1 MGGLSPTRASSETL
15 RNVDR
20 SWSQGDW
27 WPRRARGR
35 DSGWCAPRSRR
46 CSRPAWLTLAP
57 AARAACPAPA
67 GSNEIVVEN
76 CQTGSPRSEWDISGA
91 GDTSIQGFATNMSV
105 NRGTSVSFKIST
117 PATSYRIDIYRMGY
131 YGGDGARKVATINP
145 DASLA
150 HNQPA
155 CLTNSSGLVDCGN
168 WGVSASWAVPASAVS
183 GIYFAHLVRTD
194 VPSDG
199 SHVFFVVRNDASQSD
214 IYYQTSDT
222 TWQAYNDYGGNS
234 LYEGGPL
241 SGGSTSRAAMVSY
254 NRPFVT
260 RAVSSGQDWVFNA
273 EYPMVRWLERNGYDV
288 SYETGVDT
296 DRFGSLIRNHKVF
309 MATGHDEYWSG
320 AQRANVEAARN
331 AGVNLAFFSGNEVF
345 WRTRWQ
351 ASIDGSNTAYR
362 TLVSYKET
370 HENAHVDPS
379 GEWTGTWRDAR
390 SFNPQGPKPENAL
403 TGTIFMVN
411 AGTRA
416 IRVPADAGKL
426 RFWRNTSVANLA
438 AGTEATLSDGTLGYE
453 WDSDLDNGSR
463 PPGLVDLSST
473 TESGLNVLQ
482 DNGSTY
488 GDGSATHS
496 LTLYRASSGA
506 LVFGAGTVQWSWGL
520 DANHDRDT
528 STADPRMQQA
538 TVNLFADMH
547 SQPGS
552 LDPSL
557 TAASA
562 STDTAAPS
570 TAIVSPATGTTVTPG
585 TTVTIQGTAT
595 DAGGGRVGGV
605 EVSLDG
611 GTSWH
616 PASGRESWRYTWNAV
631 RRRPGHADGPRQP
644 TTAPTSARRPR
655 PPSASAAAAA
665 ARATSSATS
674 PRPRPPTTTRRS
686 RSACASAP
694 TSTASSPACATTAPR
709 RRRRGSATCGPR
721 AARSSPRPPSWAT
734 RCVGWHT
741 VSLSPAVRVTKDTTY
756 VASFLS
762 SDGTYYADPGF
773 FNAAFDAAPLH
784 APAGTNG
791 VYKYGGGFP
800 TDSFDATSYGADVL
814 FTPTDQTAPQ
824 VTSVA
829 PAGGAASV
837 DPGTQVAVAFDEG
850 VDPATADSGSFFL
863 RNEAGALVPADV
875 TYDAAAR
882 TATLRPR
889 SPLAWA
895 TTYTATVK
903 GGAVGFADLAGNPLA
918 QDRTWSFTTAAP
930 PPGFNG
936 PGEVGTKGSQS
947 GAGSGPS
954 QHGSTSSAAKRALR
968 LAAHGPGVEERDG
981 QAARDVSR
989 GHAQLPRPAQA
1000 PGRQAHRRDQ
1010 DGDGGRR
1017 QDQDGHAQAEPRRPQ
1032 RPEAQALAARH
1043 RRRLRQRRHRSRPH
1057 PAALTQTPLTATRS
1071 HTSHDTDRH
1080 PEQAPA
1086 DHRGRPRARRAA
1098 PRRPR
1103 SARAVQP

>member
-1 MGGLSPTRASSETL
+1 M
-15 RNVDR
+15 
-20 SWSQGDW
+20 
-27 WPRRARGR
+27 ARH
-35 DSGWCAPRSRR
+35 AP
-46 CSRPAWLTLAP
+46 L
-57 AARAACPAPA
+57 
-67 GSNEIVVEN
+67 
-76 CQTGSPRSEWDISGA
+76 
-91 GDTSIQGFATNMSV
+91 
-105 NRGTSVSFKIST
+105 
-117 PATSYRIDIYRMGY
+117 
-131 YGGDGARKVATINP
+131 NP
-145 DASLA
+145 
-150 HNQPA
+150 
-155 CLTNSSGLVDCGN
+155 
-168 WGVSASWAVPASAVS
+168 
-183 GIYFAHLVRTD
+183 
-194 VPSDG
+194 
-199 SHVFFVVRNDASQSD
+199 
-214 IYYQTSDT
+214 
-222 TWQAYNDYGGNS
+222 
-234 LYEGGPL
+234 E
-241 SGGSTSRAAMVSY
+241 
-254 NRPFVT
+254 
-260 RAVSSGQDWVFNA
+260 
-273 EYPMVRWLERNGYDV
+273 
-288 SYETGVDT
+288 
-296 DRFGSLIRNHKVF
+296 
-309 MATGHDEYWSG
+309 
-320 AQRANVEAARN
+320 
-331 AGVNLAFFSGNEVF
+331 
-345 WRTRWQ
+345 
-351 ASIDGSNTAYR
+351 
-362 TLVSYKET
+362 
-370 HENAHVDPS
+370 
-379 GEWTGTWRDAR
+379 
-390 SFNPQGPKPENAL
+390 GPKPENAL

-438 AGTEATLSDGTLGYE
+438 AGTEATLADGTLGYE

-488 GDGSATHS
+488 GDGGATHS
-496 LTLYRASSGA
+496 LTLYRAPSGA
-506 LVFGAGTVQWSWGL
+506 LVFGAGTVQWAWGL

-538 TVNLFADMH
+538 TVNLLADMH

-562 STDTAAPS
+562 STDTTAPS
-570 TAIVSPATGTTVTPG
+570 ASIVSPGTGTTVTPG

-616 PASGRESWRYTWNAV
+616 PTSGRESWRYTW
-631 RRRPGHADGPRQP
+631 
-644 TTAPTSARRPR
+644 T
-655 PPSASAAAAA
+655 PSAAGQVTLM
-665 ARATSSATS
+665 ARATDDSANLGSATS
-674 PRPRPPTTTRRS
+674 ATIRVGGS
-686 RSACASAP
+686 RSCPCSLFGDLAPAQATDENQAIELGVRFRADVDGFLTGLRYYGAASSAPRIGHLWTEGGTQLASA
-694 TSTASSPACATTAPR
+694 TFVGDSLL
-709 RRRRGSATCGPR
+709 
-721 AARSSPRPPSWAT
+721 
-734 RCVGWHT
+734 GWHT
-741 VSLSPAVRVTKDTTY
+741 VALSPAVRVTKDTTY

-791 VYKYGGGFP
+791 VYKSGGGFP

-814 FTPTDQTAPQ
+814 FTPTDQTPPQ
-824 VTSVA
+824 VAAVA
-829 PAGGAASV
+829 PGSGAAGV
-837 DPGTQVAVAFDEG
+837 DPGAQVAVAFDEA
-850 VDPATADSGSFFL
+850 VDPATVHSGSFFL

-875 TYDAAAR
+875 SYNAAAR
-882 TATLRPR
+882 AAILQPR

-903 GGAVGFADLAGNPLA
+903 GGAAGFADLAGNPLA

-936 PGEVGTKGSQS
+936 PGEVGTKGSS
-947 GAGSGPS
+947 GSSGSSPT
-954 QHGSTSSAAKRALR
+954 QHGSTSSAAKRLS
-968 LAAHGPGVEERDG
+968 
-981 QAARDVSR
+981 VSPRTVRASKRGAVKLKVTCPR

-1017 QDQDGHAQAEPRRPQ
+1017 QDEDGHAQAEPRRPE
-1032 RPEAQALAARH
+1032 RPEAQAVAARH

-1098 PRRPR
+1098 PRRPWG
-1103 SARAVQP
+1103 ARAVQS

>member
-1 MGGLSPTRASSETL
+1 MESGQLVAET
-15 RNVDR
+15 
-20 SWSQGDW
+20 
-27 WPRRARGR
+27 
-35 DSGWCAPRSRR
+35 
-46 CSRPAWLTLAP
+46 RPAGRQWLVCAVVAAVLAAGWLALAP

-67 GSNEIVVEN
+67 GANAIVVEN
-76 CQTGSPRSEWDISGA
+76 CQTGSPRSEWDVSGI
-91 GDTSIQGFATNMSV
+91 GDKTIQGFATDMSV
-105 NRGTSVSFKIST
+105 NRGATVSFKVST

-131 YGGDGARKVATINP
+131 YGGDGARKVATISP
-145 DASLA
+145 SASLPQ
-150 HNQPA
+150 NQPE

-168 WGVSASWAVPASAVS
+168 WGVSASWAIPASAVS

-194 VPSDG
+194 VSGSEG

-222 TWQAYNDYGGNS
+222 TWQAYNDYGGES

-260 RAVSSGQDWVFNA
+260 RGVSSGQDWVFNA

-288 SYETGVDT
+288 SYETGIDT
-296 DRFGSLIRNHKVF
+296 DRLGSLIRNHKVF

-379 GEWTGTWRDAR
+379 GEWTGTWRDKR
-390 SFNPQGPKPENAL
+390 SFNPEGPKPENAL

-438 AGTEATLSDGTLGYE
+438 AGAEATLSDGTLGYE

-547 SQPGS
+547 AQPGS

-570 TAIVSPATGTTVTPG
+570 AAIVSPASGTTVTPG

-616 PASGRESWRYTWNAV
+616 PATGRESWRYTWN
-631 RRRPGHADGPRQP
+631 
-644 TTAPTSARRPR
+644 
-655 PPSASAAAAA
+655 PSAAGQVTLM
-665 ARATSSATS
+665 ARATDDSANLGSSTSATVRVGGSRSCPCNLFGDLAPTQSTNDNQAIEVGVRFRADVDGFVTGLRYYGAASSA
-674 PRPRPPTTTRRS
+674 PRVGHLWTEGGTQL
-686 RSACASAP
+686 ASA
-694 TSTASSPACATTAPR
+694 TFVGDSL
-709 RRRRGSATCGPR
+709 
-721 AARSSPRPPSWAT
+721 
-734 RCVGWHT
+734 VGWHT

-762 SDGTYYADPGF
+762 TDGTYYADPGF

-784 APAGTNG
+784 APAGANG

-814 FTPTDQTAPQ
+814 FTPTDQTPPQ
-824 VTSVA
+824 VAAVA
-829 PAGGAASV
+829 PTAGAAGV
-837 DPGTQVAVAFDEG
+837 DSGAQVAVAFDEG
-850 VDPATADSGSFFL
+850 LDPATADSVSFSL

-875 TYDAAAR
+875 TYNAGAR
-882 TATLRPR
+882 TATLQPR

-903 GGAVGFADLAGNPLA
+903 GGPAGFADVAGNPLA

-936 PGEVGTKGSQS
+936 PGEVGTKGSPS
-947 GAGSGPS
+947 GSTASP
-954 QHGSTSSAAKRALR
+954 HGSTSSAAKRLSVSPRTVRASKNGTVKLRVTCPAGPRSCRVQLKLQVGKRTVASKTVTVAAGKTKTVALVLSR
-968 LAAHGPGVEERDG
+968 
-981 QAARDVSR
+981 AARSDLTRRRSL
-989 GHAQLPRPAQA
+989 HATAVAAANGATARA
-1000 PGRQAHRRDQ
+1000 PTLLLS
-1010 DGDGGRR
+1010 
-1017 QDQDGHAQAEPRRPQ
+1017 PRR
-1032 RPEAQALAARH
+1032 H
-1043 RRRLRQRRHRSRPH
+1043 
-1057 PAALTQTPLTATRS
+1057 
-1071 HTSHDTDRH
+1071 
-1080 PEQAPA
+1080 
-1086 DHRGRPRARRAA
+1086 
-1098 PRRPR
+1098 
-1103 SARAVQP
+1103 

>member
-1 MGGLSPTRASSETL
+1 MG
-15 RNVDR
+15 
-20 SWSQGDW
+20 
-27 WPRRARGR
+27 
-35 DSGWCAPRSRR
+35 SGQLVAEK
-46 CSRPAWLTLAP
+46 RPAARQWLVCAAVAALLAAGWLALAP

-76 CQTGSPRSEWDISGA
+76 CQTGTPRSEWDISGA

-105 NRGTSVSFKIST
+105 NRGTSVSFKVST

-131 YGGDGARKVATINP
+131 YGGNGARKVATISP
-145 DASLA
+145 SASLPQ
-150 HNQPA
+150 NQPA
-155 CLTNSSGLVDCGN
+155 CLTNSSGLIDCGN

-194 VPSDG
+194 VSSSEG

-296 DRFGSLIRNHKVF
+296 DRLGSLIRNHKVF

-379 GEWTGTWRDAR
+379 GEWTGTWRDTR

-403 TGTIFMVN
+403 TGTIFTVN

-426 RFWRNTSVANLA
+426 RLWRNTSVATLA
-438 AGTEATLSDGTLGYE
+438 AGAEATLSDGTLGYE

-473 TESGLNVLQ
+473 TETGLNVLQ

-496 LTLYRASSGA
+496 LTLYRAPSGA

-538 TVNLFADMH
+538 TVNLLADMH

-562 STDTAAPS
+562 SNDTAAP
-570 TAIVSPATGTTVTPG
+570 TASIVSPATGTTVMPG

-616 PASGRESWRYTWNAV
+616 PASGRESWRYTWN
-631 RRRPGHADGPRQP
+631 
-644 TTAPTSARRPR
+644 
-655 PPSASAAAAA
+655 PSAAGQVTLM
-665 ARATSSATS
+665 ARASDDSANLGSATS
-674 PRPRPPTTTRRS
+674 ATVRVGGS
-686 RSACASAP
+686 RSCPCNLFGDLAPTQSTNDNQAIEVGVRFRADVDGFVTGLRYYGAASSTPRVGHLWTEGGTQLASA
-694 TSTASSPACATTAPR
+694 TFVGDSL
-709 RRRRGSATCGPR
+709 
-721 AARSSPRPPSWAT
+721 
-734 RCVGWHT
+734 VGWHT
-741 VSLSPAVRVTKDTTY
+741 VALSPAVRVTKDTTY

-784 APAGTNG
+784 APAAGNG

-824 VTSVA
+824 VTAVA

-837 DPGTQVAVAFDEG
+837 DPGTQVAVAFDES
-850 VDPATADSGSFFL
+850 VDPATVDSGSFSL

-875 TYDAAAR
+875 TYNAAAR
-882 TATLRPR
+882 AATLQPR

-895 TTYTATVK
+895 TTYTATVR
-903 GGAVGFADLAGNPLA
+903 GGAAGFADVAGNPLG

-936 PGEVGTKGSQS
+936 PGEVGTKGSQP
-947 GAGSGPS
+947 GSSPS
-954 QHGSTSSAAKRALR
+954 QHGSTSSSAAKRLSVSPRTVRASKTGTVKLR
-968 LAAHGPGVEERDG
+968 VTCPAGARSCRVQLKLQLGKRIVATKTVTVAAGRTKTVTLKLSR
-981 QAARDVSR
+981 AARRDLKRKRSL
-989 GHAQLPRPAQA
+989 HATAVASANGATARA
-1000 PGRQAHRRDQ
+1000 PTLLLS
-1010 DGDGGRR
+1010 
-1017 QDQDGHAQAEPRRPQ
+1017 PRR
-1032 RPEAQALAARH
+1032 H
-1043 RRRLRQRRHRSRPH
+1043 
-1057 PAALTQTPLTATRS
+1057 
-1071 HTSHDTDRH
+1071 
-1080 PEQAPA
+1080 
-1086 DHRGRPRARRAA
+1086 
-1098 PRRPR
+1098 
-1103 SARAVQP
+1103 

>member
-1 MGGLSPTRASSETL
+1 M
-15 RNVDR
+15 
-20 SWSQGDW
+20 
-27 WPRRARGR
+27 
-35 DSGWCAPRSRR
+35 
-46 CSRPAWLTLAP
+46 
-57 AARAACPAPA
+57 
-67 GSNEIVVEN
+67 
-76 CQTGSPRSEWDISGA
+76 
-91 GDTSIQGFATNMSV
+91 
-105 NRGTSVSFKIST
+105 
-117 PATSYRIDIYRMGY
+117 
-131 YGGDGARKVATINP
+131 
-145 DASLA
+145 
-150 HNQPA
+150 
-155 CLTNSSGLVDCGN
+155 DCGN
-168 WGVSASWAVPASAVS
+168 WGASASWAVPASAVS

-254 NRPFVT
+254 NRPFIT

-309 MATGHDEYWSG
+309 MSTGHDEYWSG

-390 SFNPQGPKPENAL
+390 SINPQGPKPENAL

-426 RFWRNTSVANLA
+426 RLWRNTSVANLA
-438 AGTEATLSDGTLGYE
+438 AGDEATLSDGTLGYE
-453 WDSDLDNGSR
+453 WDADLDNGSR

-496 LTLYRASSGA
+496 LTLYRAPSGA

-562 STDTAAPS
+562 STDTAPPS
-570 TAIVSPATGTTVTPG
+570 AAIVSPATGTTVTPG

-616 PASGRESWRYTWNAV
+616 PASGRESWRYTW
-631 RRRPGHADGPRQP
+631 
-644 TTAPTSARRPR
+644 T
-655 PPSASAAAAA
+655 PSAAGQVTLM
-665 ARATSSATS
+665 ARAADDSANLGSATS
-674 PRPRPPTTTRRS
+674 ATVRVGGS
-686 RSACASAP
+686 RSCPCNLFGELAP
-694 TSTASSPACATTAPR
+694 TQATNDNQAIEVGVRFRADVDGFITGLRYYGAAS
-709 RRRRGSATCGPR
+709 
-721 AARSSPRPPSWAT
+721 SSPRVGHLWTEGGTQLASAT
-734 RCVGWHT
+734 FVGDSLVGWHT
-741 VSLSPAVRVTKDTTY
+741 VSLSPAVRVTKDTNY

-814 FTPTDQTAPQ
+814 FTPTDQTPPQ
-824 VTSVA
+824 VASVA
-829 PAGGAASV
+829 PAGGATGV
-837 DPGTQVAVAFDEG
+837 DPGRPGQRRVRRG
-850 VDPATADSGSFFL
+850 RRCGNRRWRLLLPAQRGRSARPGRRRL
-863 RNEAGALVPADV
+863 RRGGPHRHAAAALAAGLGHHVLGHGQGGRHRLRRPRRQPAGPGPHV
-875 TYDAAAR
+875 VVHHGGAAAR
-882 TATLRPR
+882 LQRPR
-889 SPLAWA
+889 RGRYQGLAVRLGLDPA
-895 TTYTATVK
+895 RVD
-903 GGAVGFADLAGNPLA
+903 VE
-918 QDRTWSFTTAAP
+918 RREAP
-930 PPGFNG
+930 
-936 PGEVGTKGSQS
+936 
-947 GAGSGPS
+947 
-954 QHGSTSSAAKRALR
+954 LR
-968 LAAHGPGVEERDG
+968 LAAHGPGVDERDG
-981 QAARDVSR
+981 QAARGVSR

-1017 QDQDGHAQAEPRRPQ
+1017 QDEDGHAQAEPRRPS
-1032 RPEAQALAARH
+1032 RPETQAVAARH

-1080 PEQAPA
+1080 FEQAPA

>member
-1 MGGLSPTRASSETL
+1 ME
-15 RNVDR
+15 
-20 SWSQGDW
+20 
-27 WPRRARGR
+27 
-35 DSGWCAPRSRR
+35 SGQLVAGT
-46 CSRPAWLTLAP
+46 RPAARPWLVCAAVATVLAAAWLALAP

-67 GSNEIVVEN
+67 GSNAIVVEN

-91 GDTSIQGFATNMSV
+91 GDTSIQGFATDMSV
-105 NRGTSVSFKIST
+105 NRGASISFKVST
-117 PATSYRIDIYRMGY
+117 PATSYRLDIYRMGY

-145 DASLA
+145 SASLPQS
-150 HNQPA
+150 QPA
-155 CLTNSSGLVDCGN
+155 CLTNSVGLVDCGN

-194 VPSDG
+194 VPNDEG

-351 ASIDGSNTAYR
+351 ASIDSSNTPYR

-379 GEWTGTWRDAR
+379 GEWTGTWRDSR

-496 LTLYRASSGA
+496 LTLYRAPSGA

-547 SQPGS
+547 AQPGS

-562 STDTAAPS
+562 STDTTAPS
-570 TAIVSPATGTTVTPG
+570 AAIVSPATGTTVTPG

-616 PASGRESWRYTWNAV
+616 PASGRESWRYTWTPSAAGQV
-631 RRRPGHADGPRQP
+631 TLMARAADDSANLGAATSATIRVGGSRSCPCSLFGDL
-644 TTAPTSARRPR
+644 APTQSTNDNQAIEVGVRFRADVDGFITGLRYYGAASSTPR
-655 PPSASAAAAA
+655 VGHLWTEAGTQLASA
-665 ARATSSATS
+665 TFVGDSL
-674 PRPRPPTTTRRS
+674 
-686 RSACASAP
+686 
-694 TSTASSPACATTAPR
+694 
-709 RRRRGSATCGPR
+709 
-721 AARSSPRPPSWAT
+721 
-734 RCVGWHT
+734 VGWHT
-741 VSLSPAVRVTKDTTY
+741 VALSPAVRVTKDTNY

-762 SDGTYYADPGF
+762 TDGTYYADPGF

-791 VYKYGGGFP
+791 VYTYGGGFP
-800 TDSFDATSYGADVL
+800 TESFDATSYGADVL
-814 FTPTDQTAPQ
+814 FTPTDQTPPQ
-824 VTSVA
+824 VASVA
-829 PAGGAASV
+829 PAGGSTGV
-837 DPGTQVAVAFDEG
+837 DPGAQVSAAFDEA
-850 VDPATADSGSFFL
+850 VDPATADAGSLFL
-863 RNEAGALVPADV
+863 RNEAGALVPGDV

-889 SPLAWA
+889 SPLAWG

-903 GGAVGFADLAGNPLA
+903 GGAIGFADIAGNPLA

-947 GAGSGPS
+947 GSNAS
-954 QHGSTSSAAKRALR
+954 QHGSTSSAAKRLSVSPRTVRASKNGTVKLR
-968 LAAHGPGVEERDG
+968 VTCPRGTRSCRVQLKLRVAKRTVATKTVTIAAGKTKTVTLVLTR
-981 QAARDVSR
+981 AV
-989 GHAQLPRPAQA
+989 
-1000 PGRQAHRRDQ
+1000 RRDLV
-1010 DGDGGRR
+1010 RKR
-1017 QDQDGHAQAEPRRPQ
+1017 SLHA
-1032 RPEAQALAARH
+1032 
-1043 RRRLRQRRHRSRPH
+1043 
-1057 PAALTQTPLTATRS
+1057 TAIASANGAT
-1071 HTSHDTDRH
+1071 
-1080 PEQAPA
+1080 
-1086 DHRGRPRARRAA
+1086 
-1098 PRRPR
+1098 
-1103 SARAVQP
+1103 ARAPTLLLSPKRH

>member
-1 MGGLSPTRASSETL
+1 MESGQLVAETRPPE
-15 RNVDR
+15 
-20 SWSQGDW
+20 
-27 WPRRARGR
+27 RRWLVYAVAAALLAA
-35 DSGWCAPRSRR
+35 GWLA
-46 CSRPAWLTLAP
+46 LAP

-67 GSNEIVVEN
+67 GSNAIVVEN
-76 CQTGSPRSEWDISGA
+76 CQTGSPRSEWDVSGI
-91 GDTSIQGFATNMSV
+91 GDSTIQGFATDMSV
-105 NRGTSVSFKIST
+105 NRGATVSFKVST

-131 YGGDGARKVATINP
+131 YGGDGARKVATISP
-145 DASLA
+145 SATLPQ
-150 HNQPA
+150 NQPT

-168 WGVSASWAVPASAVS
+168 WSVSASWAVPASAVS

-194 VPSDG
+194 VPGSEG

-222 TWQAYNDYGGNS
+222 TWQAYNDYGGES

-241 SGGSTSRAAMVSY
+241 SGGSTPRAAMVSY

-260 RAVSSGQDWVFNA
+260 RGVSSGQDWVFNA

-288 SYETGVDT
+288 SYESGIDT
-296 DRFGSLIRNHKVF
+296 DRLGSLIRNHRVF

-379 GEWTGTWRDAR
+379 GEWTGTWRDKR

-403 TGTIFMVN
+403 TGTIFTVN

-426 RFWRNTSVANLA
+426 RFWRNTTVANLA

-463 PPGLVDLSST
+463 PPGLLDLSST

-496 LTLYRASSGA
+496 LTLYRAPSGA

-547 SQPGS
+547 AQPGS

-562 STDTAAPS
+562 STDTTAPS
-570 TAIVSPATGTTVTPG
+570 AAIVSPAGGTTVTPG

-616 PASGRESWRYTWNAV
+616 PATGRESWRYTWN
-631 RRRPGHADGPRQP
+631 
-644 TTAPTSARRPR
+644 
-655 PPSASAAAAA
+655 PPAAGQVTLM
-665 ARATSSATS
+665 ARATDDSANLGSATS
-674 PRPRPPTTTRRS
+674 ASIRVGGS
-686 RSACASAP
+686 RSCPCNLFGDLAPAQATNDNQAIEVGVRFRADVDGFVTGLRYYGAASSAPRVGHLWTEAGTQLASA
-694 TSTASSPACATTAPR
+694 TFVGDSL
-709 RRRRGSATCGPR
+709 
-721 AARSSPRPPSWAT
+721 
-734 RCVGWHT
+734 VGWHT
-741 VSLSPAVRVTKDTTY
+741 VSLSPAVRVTKDMTY

-762 SDGTYYADPGF
+762 TDGTYYADAGF

-784 APAGTNG
+784 APAGANG

-814 FTPTDQTAPQ
+814 FTPTDQTPPQ
-824 VTSVA
+824 VAAMA
-829 PAGGAASV
+829 PAAGAAGV
-837 DPGTQVAVAFDEG
+837 DPGAQVAVAFDEG
-850 VDPATADSGSFFL
+850 VDPATADSVSFSL
-863 RNEAGALVPADV
+863 RNEAGALVPSDV
-875 TYDAAAR
+875 TYNAAAR
-882 TATLRPR
+882 TATLSPR

-903 GGAVGFADLAGNPLA
+903 GGPAGFADVAGNPLA

-936 PGEVGTKGSQS
+936 PGEVGTKGSPS
-947 GAGSGPS
+947 GAGSNASP
-954 QHGSTSSAAKRALR
+954 HGSTSSAAKRLSVSPRTVRASKHGTVKLRVTCPAGTRSCRVHLR
-968 LAAHGPGVEERDG
+968 LQVAKRTVATKTVTVAAGKTKTVALVLSR
-981 QAARDVSR
+981 AARGELKRKRSL
-989 GHAQLPRPAQA
+989 HATAVATANGAATRA
-1000 PGRQAHRRDQ
+1000 PTLLLS
-1010 DGDGGRR
+1010 
-1017 QDQDGHAQAEPRRPQ
+1017 PRR
-1032 RPEAQALAARH
+1032 H
-1043 RRRLRQRRHRSRPH
+1043 
-1057 PAALTQTPLTATRS
+1057 
-1071 HTSHDTDRH
+1071 
-1080 PEQAPA
+1080 
-1086 DHRGRPRARRAA
+1086 
-1098 PRRPR
+1098 
-1103 SARAVQP
+1103 